1 MLIIVTIKRLHIA
14 FYLSW
19 PLYVNIHTYSC
30 CNISYRTGVARDQVR
45 TSGALQFVLEMVYSE
60 PSHTTM
66 QTALMALGCAAEKN
80 GDRRLWH
87 SLLFLPSSVYMY
99 ICVYI
104 LTTQLSCIHVYFNHS
119 VVNQMKL
126 CESRLFKLLTAILSS
141 PESRLTLLHSVA
153 YLLGCLMAGNGSA
166 LYHKLC
172 VYIP

>member
-1 MLIIVTIKRLHIA
+1 M
-14 FYLSW
+14 
-19 PLYVNIHTYSC
+19 
-30 CNISYRTGVARDQVR
+30 R

-80 GDRRLWH
+80 GDRCLWH
-87 SLLFLPSSVYMY
+87 SLLSFDSSVYIRLHTSSVYMC
-99 ICVYI
+99 IC
-104 LTTQLSCIHVYFNHS
+104 VYFNHS

-126 CESRLFKLLTAILSS
+126 CGSRLFKLLTAILSS

-166 LYHKLC
+166 LYHKSC